1 MRRRSFLAAVGAAT
15 IATAGC
21 TAYTDGDPNNGRQ
34 TTGDGGDPTTTPS
47 TGVANG
53 SFENGLAGWTVDQDL
68 PDQLGPEGADSG
80 TTTDRAAQGETA
92 LTLTLDGSHDDG
104 TVWVQQQ
111 ADLTNVNTLA
121 VDAYSPEP
129 SFNEVTQLAAYTGPT
144 TPLEETDFDRSEQVR
159 DHEGWKTY
167 EYQVDHDGEGL
178 VAVGISIV
186 WETTA
191 TRFLDHVRLRQD

>member
-1 MRRRSFLAAVGAAT
+1 MRRRSFLGALGAAT

-21 TAYTDGDPNNGRQ
+21 TAYTDGDPNDGRQ
-34 TTGDGGDPTTTPS
+34 TTSSPDDPTTTPPNGLS
-47 TGVANG
+47 NG
-53 SFENGLAGWTVDQDL
+53 SFEEGLTRWTVDQDM
-68 PDQLGPEGADSG
+68 PDQVGPDGADSG
-80 TTTDRAAQGETA
+80 TTTDRAADGDTA

-104 TVWVQQQ
+104 TVWVQQEV
-111 ADLTNVNTLA
+111 DLTNVDTLA

-144 TPLEETDFDRSEQVR
+144 AQLEETDFDRSEQVR

-167 EYQVDHDGEGL
+167 KYAVDHDGAGL

-191 TRFLDHVRLRQD
+191 TRFLDNIRLRED